1 MKPVTRR
8 EFIASSATIAAAA
21 TQLGGAEAGNAELL
35 AGVAVRDITPPPGVP
50 MWGYSDRKGPST
62 GTLDP
67 LHARALVLK
76 MREQTI
82 AIVTMDLGR
91 TPRPAVLD

>member
-1 MKPVTRR
+1 MDITRR
-8 EFIASSATIAAAA
+8 EFFAITMVAVAAAQ
-21 TQLGGAEAGNAELL
+21 TSGGENVPESGFM

-67 LHARALVLK
+67 LHARSVVLK
-76 MREQTI
+76 TG
-82 AIVTMDLGR
+82 DS
-91 TPRPAVLD
+91 AVASLRGGNSCE